1 MSSSEDAPLLTG
13 GVFLKDR
20 WEVLRKIGRG
30 GFGEIYK
37 AKDHDTGERC
47 AIKAESAVSSKQVL
61 KMEVVVLKRL
71 QSCSPHICTLLGC
84 GRTDRINYMVM
95 SLLGP
100 NLSELRKQQPNQK
113 FSLSTT
119 LRVGVQ
125 VIAAVRAMHNCGF
138 LHRDIKPSNFAI
150 GASSV
155 TKQTCYML
163 DYGLARQYVT
173 PTGEIRPPRP
183 VAGFRGTVRYASIN
197 AHQSKDLGRHD
208 DLWSVFYL
216 LVELANGELPWKKL
230 RDKDKAG
237 KFKLSF
243 DHKRLLKHLPAEFF
257 DFLDHLKSLDYFQEP
272 DYVMLSTLLQ
282 NAIRYLGIKRSDLLD
297 WEQDASVQSLTTVS
311 VGSAPALQTNQN
323 TAKGKA
329 EGVGK
334 EGEDSRTRVSTEDCM
349 SQNGEKKERKIARKL
364 SDENA
369 GNRSTKIGPL
379 VQSKRLNLLQHRRS
393 MPPSPLLQA
402 THLVQQNDSGLPHT
416 NSLDRFFDMRPARS
430 HSLSGSGNQEEKAS
444 SRDEEVDVARMA
456 NSPEEERSF
465 SNKAH
470 CGKHTGEDG
479 YEQLKSESN
488 GGAPEVIVKNESRA
502 KNLVNGEIDGLELL
516 DQRVG
521 TNQVSP
527 KSQVLHQYGAG
538 PTEVH
543 PDKTPPPQL
552 GYGTEKMNGEDG
564 ERGEQSTPSDSSC
577 FQHRLFACSV
587 QNRGEEGQVDN
598 AEQVPL
604 EMIPRT
610 RSHEVH
616 SPGPPPLEFHQ
627 ERLQTMWGHDSTRPI
642 SLSQLGQPGERSG
655 DLERMVILPQPPDH
669 PPPKHYTLLAARRRR
684 FRRPAGKT

>member
-1 MSSSEDAPLLTG
+1 
-13 GVFLKDR
+13 
-20 WEVLRKIGRG
+20 
-30 GFGEIYK
+30 
-37 AKDHDTGERC
+37 
-47 AIKAESAVSSKQVL
+47 
-61 KMEVVVLKRL
+61 MEVVVLKRL
-71 QSCSPHICTLLGC
+71 QSCSPHICILLGC

-150 GASSV
+150 GPSSV

-163 DYGLARQYVT
+163 DFGLARQYVT

-216 LVELANGELPWKKL
+216 LVELVNGELPWKKL

-282 NAIRYLGIKRSDLLD
+282 NAIRYLGVKRSDPLD

-311 VGSAPALQTNQN
+311 VGSAPALHSSHN

-329 EGVGK
+329 EEVGR
-334 EGEDSRTRVSTEDCM
+334 EGDSRTHVSTEDCM
-349 SQNGEKKERKIARKL
+349 SQNDEKKEGKIARKT

-369 GNRSTKIGPL
+369 GNRSTKISAL
-379 VQSKRLNLLQHRRS
+379 VQSKRHKQLNLLQQRRS

-402 THLVQQNDSGLPHT
+402 THLVQQNDSRLPHT

-430 HSLSGSGNQEEKAS
+430 HSLSGSGNPEEKES
-444 SRDEEVDVARMA
+444 LRDEEVGARVA

-470 CGKHTGEDG
+470 CGKHTEGDG

-488 GGAPEVIVKNESRA
+488 GGAPEVIVENESGA
-502 KNLVNGEIDGLELL
+502 QNLVNGEIDGQELEQL
-516 DQRVG
+516 VG

-527 KSQVLHQYGAG
+527 KSQVLHQYGVGEIVG

-552 GYGTEKMNGEDG
+552 GYGTEKLNGEDG
-564 ERGEQSTPSDSSC
+564 ERGEQSTPSESSC

-587 QNRGEEGQVDN
+587 QNRAEEGEVDN

-610 RSHEVH
+610 RSREVH

-627 ERLQTMWGHDSTRPI
+627 ERPQTMWGHDATRPI
-642 SLSQLGQPGERSG
+642 SLSQVGQLGERSG
-655 DLERMVILPQPPDH
+655 DPERMVMLPRPPDH